1 MASPDLKPVILVVA
15 RHESTRRIVASE
27 MKGRYSRDYEVV
39 EIGSPDQALRE
50 LETHRQSSHPVAM
63 VLAGLNSEDPD
74 AIAFLAAARRIQ
86 PAAKR
91 VVVVIWGDFGR
102 AGEMFDAIAAG
113 DLDFYL
119 VRPEQARDEDFHGA
133 ITDSLG
139 DWALGQGEG
148 FEAVRIIGE
157 PSARSLELRDT
168 FTRNHIPIRFYDATG
183 EPGEAMLTG
192 LGLEDPELPVVVL
205 LFTSPPTILVN
216 PSDMEIADAFGIM
229 SPLEDRMR
237 DVTIV
242 GAGPSGLSAA
252 VYAASEGLDTLV
264 VEKQA
269 VGGQA
274 GTSSLIRNYPGFTRG
289 VSGHKLAFSAFHQ
302 AWVFGATFH
311 FMRWTTGIRR
321 QGDEIQ
327 VDLSDDTTVRSR
339 IVIISSGVEYRR
351 LHIPSLEEKVGQGV
365 YYGAAVS
372 EAPFM
377 RDKRVFVVGGGNSAG
392 QAAIHLA
399 QFADQVSLLVRGPSL
414 AASMSQYLIKEMET
428 TPNIDIRYQTEVVD
442 GGGPDRLDHILVQ
455 DNKTGQKDRLAADG
469 LFVLIGSQPNTEWLG
484 DAVERDEWG
493 FIRTGRDVET
503 FGADRS
509 PYSMETSLP
518 GVFAV
523 GDVRR
528 GSVKRVASAVG
539 AGAIAIQQVH
549 QFLSE
554 RHESH

>member
-1 MASPDLKPVILVVA
+1 MKPVILVVA
-15 RHESTRRIVASE
+15 RHESTRRILASE
-27 MKGRYSRDYEVV
+27 MKGRYSKDYEVA
-39 EIGSPDQALRE
+39 EIASPDQALRE
-50 LETHRQSSHPVAM
+50 LETHRQASHPVAM
-63 VLAGLNSEDPD
+63 VLAGLNTDDPD
-74 AIAFLAAARRIQ
+74 AIEFLAAVRRIQ

-102 AGEMFDAIAAG
+102 AGEMFEAIAAG
-113 DLDFYL
+113 DVDFYL

-157 PSARSLELRDT
+157 SSARSLELRDT
-168 FTRNHIPIRFYDATG
+168 FTRNNIPIRFYDATV
-183 EPGEAMLTG
+183 EPGRSMLAG

-205 LFTSPPTILVN
+205 LFTSPPTILVD
-216 PSDMEIADAFGIM
+216 PSDMEIADAFGLM
-229 SPLEDRMR
+229 SPLEDRLR
-237 DVTIV
+237 DVTVV
-242 GAGPSGLSAA
+242 GAGPAGLSAA
-252 VYAASEGLDTLV
+252 VYAASEGLETLV
-264 VEKQA
+264 IEKQA

-302 AWVFGATFH
+302 AWVFGTTFH
-311 FMRWTTGIRR
+311 FMRWTTGIRP
-321 QGDEIQ
+321 QGNEVH
-327 VDLSDDTTVRSR
+327 VDLSDGTTVRSR
-339 IVIISSGVEYRR
+339 IVIISTGVEYRR
-351 LHIPSLEEKVGQGV
+351 LDIPSLEQQLGRGV

-372 EAPFM
+372 EAPNM
-377 RDKRVFVVGGGNSAG
+377 RAKRVFVVGGGNSAG

-414 AASMSQYLIKEMET
+414 SASMSQYLIKEMET
-428 TPNIDIRYQTEVVD
+428 TPNIDIRYQSEVV
-442 GGGPDRLDHILVQ
+442 GGGGSDRLDHILVR
-455 DNKTGQKDRLAADG
+455 DNKTAQENRLAADG
-469 LFVLIGSQPNTEWLG
+469 LFVLIGADPNTDWLG

-493 FIRTGRDVET
+493 FIRTGRDVEA
-503 FGADRS
+503 FGADRV

-549 QFLSE
+549 QCLSE
-554 RHESH
+554 RRESD